1 MDLWLKVFEV
11 ILPVILVVSVGF
23 LFGKFT
29 STNMKP
35 VNLILLYLATPC
47 LIFTSLIGDNI
58 KLNEILNIVYIG
70 GMIVLIGVPIIY
82 LVLRTIN
89 KDPKVFLNT
98 IIFPNT
104 ANLGLPIV
112 LFAFGEQ
119 AFDYAILFTTIV
131 FFLHCSVGIV
141 FINGIGN
148 LQEIFKVPLIY
159 AVALALIL
167 NNYDIKVYEPIN
179 NSLKLIGTTCIPL
192 MMFSLGHKLAETKII
207 NIKSDI
213 ILSCIRLTYGFII
226 SSVICSFF
234 NIDSL
239 LIKVFIIQ
247 YSMPSAVFNF
257 ILADKYN
264 KNPDRVASIVFVST
278 LLSLFTIPV
287 ILYFLMK

>member
-35 VNLILLYLATPC
+35 VNFNTT
-47 LIFTSLIGDNI
+47 FTLQLPLFNFYSLIGDNI

-131 FFLHCSVGIV
+131 FFLHCSVGIA

-159 AVALALIL
+159 TVALALIL

-192 MMFSLGHKLAETKII
+192 MMFNGT
-207 NIKSDI
+207 
-213 ILSCIRLTYGFII
+213 
-226 SSVICSFF
+226 
-234 NIDSL
+234 
-239 LIKVFIIQ
+239 
-247 YSMPSAVFNF
+247 
-257 ILADKYN
+257 
-264 KNPDRVASIVFVST
+264 
-278 LLSLFTIPV
+278 
-287 ILYFLMK
+287 